1 MNYFDLATRRLCTA
15 DGTAPLAPLRI
26 DCEHRTLL
34 EFQMLDAAGRPVPP
48 EAGKLYTFSGA
59 LGYYGNQTLFA
70 ATCTPEPGAETLVFN
85 VDTYTAEYVRYV
97 QSENMKI
104 RVQIHRDGDGGDVL
118 LFDTALAVPRLYD
131 PKNPPEPVTPAL
143 FFEFSADGSDWHGEL
158 QPGDTLER
166 VRWGAD
172 GIPSEP
178 FAIPYGPQGQ
188 EGKQGEPGADGK
200 QGPQGATGEPGG
212 VYAYAVPLVE
222 LDDVPCHY
230 LDGTYT
236 EMRLADFVRNVS
248 ALKFYIRSASD
259 SVTGNVVLTPS
270 VGGVPRD
277 AVVIPVTA
285 TDAPQVITFDPP
297 ATGMITITRD
307 TEDEDDTLKD
317 VDPVTAVI
325 GTDLEVEVSK

>member
-1 MNYFDLATRRLCTA
+1 MNYFDLASRRLCA
-15 DGTAPLAPLRI
+15 VDGSMNLAPLRI
-26 DCEHRTLL
+26 DCEHQSLL
-34 EFQMLDAAGRPVPP
+34 EFQMLDADGLPVSP
-48 EAGKLYTFSGA
+48 EAGTLYTFSGA

-143 FFEFSADGSDWHGEL
+143 FFEFSADGSDWHDAL
-158 QPGDTLER
+158 LPGDTLER

-172 GIPSEP
+172 GISSEP
-178 FAIPYGPQGQ
+178 FDIPYGPQGP
-188 EGKQGEPGADGK
+188 QGNQGQPGATGQ

-222 LDDVPCHY
+222 LDGVPCHY
-230 LDGTYT
+230 LDGT
-236 EMRLADFVRNVS
+236 S
-248 ALKFYIRSASD
+248 
-259 SVTGNVVLTPS
+259 P
-270 VGGVPRD
+270 
-277 AVVIPVTA
+277 
-285 TDAPQVITFDPP
+285 
-297 ATGMITITRD
+297 
-307 TEDEDDTLKD
+307 
-317 VDPVTAVI
+317 
-325 GTDLEVEVSK
+325 